1 LGLKFYKLKPNISS
15 LYTDQASIDGEKHQM
30 RAFFAELGV
39 FSRSLLGH
47 GTLEAGWEFL
57 NEARIKILWRRKTIG
72 TSPRYEDQIQLMC
85 IEGYVDRGY
94 RDL

>member
-1 LGLKFYKLKPNISS
+1 MGLKFYKLKPNISS

-30 RAFFAELGV
+30 RAFFAEPGV

-47 GTLEAGWEFL
+47 GALEAGWEFL
-57 NEARIKILWRRKTIG
+57 NEARTKILWRRKTIG